1 MRKGKARSQPG
12 GSAARAS
19 GTSIPGGKPILVED
33 VEFSLSK
40 NGNVATYE
48 RSKLLLARFIG
59 VQGWIGAGAA
69 SLALEMGVE
78 PDVDRPTKP
87 KAPRNKYNS
96 NVVKSKG
103 TEEEFEAN

>member
-1 MRKGKARSQPG
+1 MEKGKVKLQPG

-19 GTSIPGGKPILVED
+19 GTSIPGGKPRLVND

-59 VQGWIGAGAA
+59 IQGWIGAGAS

-78 PDVDRPTKP
+78 PDFVRPTKP
-87 KAPRNKYNS
+87 LLEKNIR
-96 NVVKSKG
+96 VM
-103 TEEEFEAN
+103 

>member
-1 MRKGKARSQPG
+1 MREGKVRSQPG
-12 GSAARAS
+12 GSAARVS
-19 GTSIPGGKPILVED
+19 GISIPGGNPSLVKD

-40 NGNVATYE
+40 KCNVATYE

-59 VQGWIGAGAA
+59 IQGWIGAGAA

-78 PDVDRPTKP
+78 PDFVRPTKP

-96 NVVKSKG
+96 NVVK
-103 TEEEFEAN
+103 